1 MAVIAGDLERSIAE
15 IFETAAAY
23 IGIEAPSISIPR
35 DYENR
40 LLDGNQITAY
50 LQLFMQRAISQKT
63 LLTILQQG
71 EVLPTSIDLDEEIS
85 ATAEMLEE
93 QMALARLGATPAGPD
108 LAFQSA
114 GQGEDLDSQTLPT
127 PMRSGRD
134 E

>member
-15 IFETAAAY
+15 IFELASAY
-23 IGIEAPSISIPR
+23 VGIEPPEISIPR

-50 LQLFMQRAISQKT
+50 LQLYMQRAISQRT
-63 LLTILQQG
+63 LLTILKDG
-71 EVLPTSIDLDEEIS
+71 EILPATLDLDAEIS
-85 ATAEMLEE
+85 AVQELLEE
-93 QMALARLGATPAGPD
+93 QMAMGRLTDSAGPD
-108 LAFQSA
+108 LAFQNA
-114 GQGEDLDSQTLPT
+114 GQGEDLTSQTLPT